1 MKLLGDLVSP
11 NRPIVYGILMPGTG
25 FDGGIPV
32 VKVKDIKDGEVQTG
46 DLLLTSPAIDAQF
59 PRSKLRGGD
68 ILLTIRG
75 TVGRVAEVPAIL
87 HDANITQ
94 DTARIGVT
102 HGLSSYVRYFLESDA
117 ARQHFAVNTLG
128 QAVQGINL
136 RDVRTTIVPLPVE
149 SEQQIIADTLKGI
162 VKVLNSNRE
171 FLTKLRAQKQGL
183 MQDLL
188 TGRVQV
194 NANSERR

>member
-1 MKLLGDLVSP
+1 
-11 NRPIVYGILMPGTG
+11 MPGTG

-32 VKVKDIKDGEVQTG
+32 VKVKDIKDGEVQME

-59 PRSKLRGGD
+59 PRSKLKGGD

-75 TVGRVAEVPAIL
+75 TVGRVAEVPPIL
-87 HDANITQ
+87 DDANITQ
-94 DTARIGVT
+94 DTARIGITDGVS
-102 HGLSSYVRYFLESDA
+102 GYVRYFLESDT
-117 ARQHFAVNTLG
+117 ARRHFAVNTLG

-136 RDVRTTIVPLPVE
+136 RDVRTTNVPLPKE

-171 FLTKLRAQKQGL
+171 SLTKLRAQKQGL
-183 MQDLL
+183 IQDLL
-188 TGRVQV
+188 TGRVPV
-194 NANSERR
+194 RVVR